1 MRLQAEVL
9 LYLPAEGVLRS
20 ESLWDRVKTA
30 FGAHVDLASPRA
42 RVLLEATAVV
52 EQSRQAMKRLGV
64 DNAVSLVI
72 DDTVIFSDTVGRPN
86 DLGDLM
92 LAMSEHAPVYGQGFR
107 AIRFATEHEE
117 GGLRYIIEVHC
128 LAEHDK
134 DAPAARVYLGG
145 RVRELEARSGESG
158 DAYQARVA
166 PQIAKEGFLD
176 GQRRQFE
183 AFSARLADALR
194 ATFPEGRVEEVAAE
208 AKVVRPAAPGAESK
222 RPEPGHAAYDP
233 YAHYYPSPFEPMLS
247 GLMLGMFMSHMFAPP
262 FIHVVHPS
270 GAHIAPADQLDGHG
284 GELAP
289 EAADPGDADSADGG
303 DLGGDGDGGG
313 DFGGG
318 DGDAGGDGDFGGG
331 DFGGGDFGGG
341 DF

>member
-9 LYLPAEGVLRS
+9 LYLPAEGVLRA
-20 ESLWDRVKTA
+20 ESLWDRVKKT
-30 FGAHVDLASPRA
+30 FGARVDLSSARA
-42 RVLLEATAVV
+42 RVMLEATAVV
-52 EQSRQAMKRLGV
+52 DQSRLAMKRLGV

-72 DDTVIFSDTVGRPN
+72 DDTVIFSDTAGRPD

-107 AIRFATEHEE
+107 SIRFAAEHEE
-117 GGLRYIIEVHC
+117 GGLRYVIEVHC

-145 RVRELEARSGESG
+145 RVRALEALSGESG

-176 GQRRQFE
+176 GHRRQFE
-183 AFSARLADALR
+183 AFAARLADALR

-208 AKVVRPAAPGAESK
+208 AKVVRPAAPGSEAP
-222 RPEPGHAAYDP
+222 RPQPGHPAYDP

-247 GLMLGMFMSHMFAPP
+247 GLMLGMFMSHMFAPS

-270 GAHIAPADQLDGHG
+270 GAHIAPADQLDGHA
-284 GELAP
+284 GEVSG
-289 EAADPGDADSADGG
+289 EAGDPGDAASADHGGHDGG
-303 DLGGDGDGGG
+303 DVDGGDFGGGDFDGGG

-318 DGDAGGDGDFGGG
+318 DF
-331 DFGGGDFGGG
+331 
-341 DF
+341 